1 MPVNC
6 EALCTKAE
14 CQKLAR
20 QIEDLNQ
27 QLSDLETKVDKIDA
41 DVAEALF
48 KTDANRS
55 NIDQNYRQIQNFS
68 STLEQLQQN
77 FNQHINSEVPGAHGS
92 QVLERLKDNF
102 NSHINDFEDFQD
114 NFNTHIN
121 ADIPE
126 AHEFSEFED
135 LQENFNDHINAEV
148 PQSHGSSELEQLQD
162 NFNKHITADIPTAHN
177 FREFER
183 LQDFFNKHINE
194 RSIHRDT
201 SDLEAELRQT
211 QRNLNFHINATPPGV
226 HGIDDSGNTDS
237 GDSIGEEPISQSSI
251 GTAVAGFLSSSFGRA
266 ILAELLSEGIFEAVQ
281 KFFSGREDTGIVG
294 IDSNVTDFPTY
305 TLVEIIVLAGKEGTV
320 ADYGTTIRIPK
331 AVGIDGRDG
340 RDGRDGEDGK
350 DGKDGRDGRDGE
362 DGTKVEDINL
372 NFDSSAT
379 SPFGTTHVDVEL
391 QTSEGKITTRE
402 QLPQFVQDID
412 LEQNKCS
419 GLFSVRFNNGR
430 EPRAQDI
437 DFCYGNAEFIDIR
450 TNDKPDETLV
460 EVALLKRGDTAD
472 DQVENFTIPKD
483 DTPYITGAELIANE
497 DSYDLSIQR
506 SDGTE
511 YYSSVEASSADTPE
525 ELSLKELGKQRYRL
539 DMTLSDGTVLN
550 SNAIQI
556 DTVESLRVAEL
567 GKNRFRIDA
576 DLVDGTRLNSNSF
589 QAESLESL
597 RVGGVPEDR
606 TYQIDAQLEDGRTIS
621 SNRFQVVAPESDQT
635 TVESVAVRELSNAIY
650 RVDLSLSNGA
660 VVRSNE
666 FRVNATEDTGADI
679 ETIELVETRNIDEL
693 YAFRAELNYSDG
705 ARVTSNELRI
715 EMKCDLQP
723 VLDRLRDVT
732 KDVDYIRRQHEIDIN
747 GEVPI
752 GDCQEGE
759 IRYSYAPA
767 GVQGYNGSG
776 FQLIKESVDALAAQ
790 NERIHKDVCAA
801 VLPAKEIELPDVDIQ
816 GCQEDE
822 NGNLQ
827 LTSVGTNQAAINP
840 FLPTIAGG
848 LASAIASF
856 LIDKIFNQQ
865 KEVMKALCKRYNI
878 EKEISLQKCVED
890 DQGNVELRQRSIAE
904 IKAEDVY
911 GVIDYLDIIKQE
923 IDLTKL
929 EVCKVDT
936 ESDLVTIVAAP
947 EEQHHIKGKVLVIDF
962 VTEENYPKRKENSS
976 KWRIQVPNPKENI
989 DWCGDLDNIRW
1000 QRGREFHWIKYKQY
1014 QHPVTGWFRNK
1025 VDADNFFNSINN
1037 LTVEKEEYRRF
1048 SNGEGYKVQ
1057 PEVVV
1062 ARPYRAYVAIIS
1074 SDDGEPIEEETI
1086 KLEPPKGGCE

>member
-14 CQKLAR
+14 CQKLAT
-20 QIEDLNQ
+20 QIERLNQ
-27 QLSDLETKVDKIDA
+27 QLSDLESKVDKIDG
-41 DVAEALF
+41 DVTGL
-48 KTDANRS
+48 D
-55 NIDQNYRQIQNFS
+55 
-68 STLEQLQQN
+68 QLQQN
-77 FNQHINSEVPGAHGS
+77 FNKHINSEVPSAHGS

-102 NSHINDFEDFQD
+102 DSHINDFEDFQD

-126 AHEFSEFED
+126 AHEFSEFKD
-135 LQENFNDHINAEV
+135 LQQNFNNHINAEV
-148 PQSHGSSELEQLQD
+148 PQAHGSSELEQLQG

-177 FREFER
+177 FTEFER
-183 LQDFFNKHINE
+183 LQDFFNRHINE

-201 SDLEAELRQT
+201 SNLEAELRQT
-211 QRNLNFHINATPPGV
+211 QRNLNFHINATTPGV
-226 HGIDDSGNTDS
+226 HGIYDSGNTDS
-237 GDSIGEEPISQSSI
+237 GDSVGEEPVSQASI
-251 GTAVAGFLSSSFGRA
+251 GAAVSAFFKSSFGQG
-266 ILAELLSEGIFEAVQ
+266 LLSQLLSEGIFEAVQ
-281 KFFSGREDTGIVG
+281 QFFAGRDDSGIIG

-331 AVGIDGRDG
+331 AVGVDGRDG

-350 DGKDGRDGRDGE
+350 DGKDGKDGE

-379 SPFGTTHVDVEL
+379 SPLGTTHVEVEL

-412 LEQNKCS
+412 LEQNRCS

-472 DQVENFTIPKD
+472 DQVESFTIPKD
-483 DTPYITGAELIANE
+483 DTPYITGAELIANK

-511 YYSSVEASSADTPE
+511 YYSSVEADSADTPE
-525 ELSLKELGKQRYRL
+525 DLSLKELGKQRYRL

-556 DTVESLRVAEL
+556 ETVESLRVAEL

-621 SNRFQVVAPESDQT
+621 SNRFQVVAPEPEQT

-660 VVRSNE
+660 VIRSNE
-666 FRVNATEDTGADI
+666 FRVDATEDTGADI

-705 ARVTSNELRI
+705 ASITSNELRI

-801 VLPAKEIELPDVDIQ
+801 VLPAKEIELPDADIQ

-848 LASAIASF
+848 VASAIASF

-878 EKEISLQKCVED
+878 EREISLQKCVED
-890 DQGNVELRQRSIAE
+890 EQGNVELRQRSIAE

-962 VTEENYPKRKENSS
+962 VAEENYPKRERNSS
-976 KWRIQVPNPKENI
+976 KWRIQVPNPKEDI

-1000 QRGREFHWIKYKQY
+1000 QRGREYHWIKYRQY
-1014 QHPVTGWFRNK
+1014 QHPIKGWFRNK
-1025 VDADNFFNSINN
+1025 VDADSFFDSINN
-1037 LTVEKEEYRRF
+1037 LTIEKEEYRRF
-1048 SNGEGYKVQ
+1048 SDGDGYKIQ
-1057 PEVVV
+1057 PDVVT
-1062 ARPYRAYVAIIS
+1062 ARPYRAYIAIIS